1 MRVLVHHSA
10 GLCDQQCEREK
21 HAEPRGLAA
30 AGQELGL
37 CHTCKYSV
45 GRELSRP
52 GGFSC
57 HESAGLPLALGS
69 RRPSGCR
76 HGLLSEIETIAH
88 TV

>member
-10 GLCDQQCEREK
+10 GLYDQQCECEK

-30 AGQELGL
+30 AGQEAGL

-45 GRELSRP
+45 RSELSRP

-57 HESAGLPLALGS
+57 HPEPTRMESAAVRVAPRAAG
-69 RRPSGCR
+69 
-76 HGLLSEIETIAH
+76 
-88 TV
+88 